1 MALLRAS
8 STKMGVRAEQEESS
22 WGRRSNCIVAPFIGK
37 DGRER
42 DKGNL
47 ERNRHR
53 RGALIYIPRKK
64 KRTPREEL
72 WGGAI
77 VAINGDRRNCRGGGE
92 TVCDASALGKEGERT
107 CRGRRLASSTLGK
120 MRMRAQG
127 AEKPIGGEVASW
139 WPVIFPQS

>member
-1 MALLRAS
+1 MFCDIYLYTLCYYICCLLWRMYEMHSALS
-8 STKMGVRAEQEESS
+8 FKTG
-22 WGRRSNCIVAPFIGK
+22 C
-37 DGRER
+37 D
-42 DKGNL
+42 
-47 ERNRHR
+47 
-53 RGALIYIPRKK
+53 IYIPGKK

-92 TVCDASALGKEGERT
+92 TVCDVSALGKEGERT

-120 MRMRAQG
+120 MRRRAQG

-139 WPVIFPQS
+139 WPVIFPQLETIGKQTWLGT